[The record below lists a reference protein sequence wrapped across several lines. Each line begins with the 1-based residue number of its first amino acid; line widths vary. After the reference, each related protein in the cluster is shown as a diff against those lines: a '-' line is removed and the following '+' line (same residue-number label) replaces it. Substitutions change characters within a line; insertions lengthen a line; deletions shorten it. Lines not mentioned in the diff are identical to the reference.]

1 MKKKYGKSISSL
13 WLAALVAALL
23 LMAWGCAGKQHV
35 DPEKKGL
42 EVLLL
47 HTNDMHSYVA
57 GFKKDG
63 SFASSEDGSTGGFG
77 RIAYAIKQA
86 KERQDNVLALDAG
99 DQFQGTLFYTVNK
112 WPMLVELD
120 KYMPLDAMTMG
131 NHEYDEG
138 CDEAA
143 EFTRKLTIPVLA
155 ANLKPEGKCGMLKSK
170 TQPYL
175 IKNIRGV
182 PVGII
187 GLANDEVCEV
197 SHACPDTKF
206 AEAKAT
212 LVRLVQELEAKGV
225 HHIIA
230 LTHLGLPRDRELAKS
245 VDGVDVIVGGH
256 THTYLGPGSSKGP
269 YPVVE
274 HSPSGQPVL
283 VVTAKRA
290 TQYLGELNIIFD
302 KEGVPLSWNG
312 AAREM
317 TPDNPVDPQIE
328 TLVKNYAVPLREF
341 MSRKIGTNA
350 VDLPDGMD
358 ACREGECLGGMVLT
372 DAMLEYGRQYGA
384 TIALSNGGDVRAPLP
399 KGDIT
404 VGDVMTMLPFENKF
418 MVRELSGKKILAAL
432 EHGVAGENAH
442 GPALLHVAG
451 LSYEVDPSKPVGSRV
466 QKVLV
471 RTEKGMERLNPAAKY
486 RVVLSSYIAKGG
498 DGFTMLKGKTVSKK
512 KGRDT
517 DVVCTY
523 ITRHNPL
530 PRPETGRL
538 VFVK

>member
-13 WLAALVAALL
+13 WLVAFVAALL
-23 LMAWGCAGKQHV
+23 LMAWGCTGKQHV

-530 PRPETGRL
+530 PRPETGRI